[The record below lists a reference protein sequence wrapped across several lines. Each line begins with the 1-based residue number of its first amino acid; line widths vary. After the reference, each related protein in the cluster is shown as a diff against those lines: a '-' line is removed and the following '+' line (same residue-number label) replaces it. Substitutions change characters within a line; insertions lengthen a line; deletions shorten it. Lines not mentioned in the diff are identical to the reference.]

1 MSLSI
6 LWLGRTLPLPLNS
19 GDRVYTAKLVGAVAR
34 AKADVVFLG
43 LGNPD
48 ESMGDLAALDAGI
61 EWRLVPG
68 RPRPRIPSLLGPLPM
83 VAARFA
89 TANYRSALEKE
100 LNRRKYDVVVFDH
113 YALDWALSAVKR
125 VSNNR
130 PVLVHLAHD
139 FETDVTAQI

>member
-68 RPRPRIPSLLGPLPM
+68 RPGVSGPRRGSPGAANA
-83 VAARFA
+83 VAVRG
-89 TANYRSALEKE
+89 RSA
-100 LNRRKYDVVVFDH
+100 RRGCRHRSSF
-113 YALDWALSAVKR
+113 
-125 VSNNR
+125 
-130 PVLVHLAHD
+130 P
-139 FETDVTAQI
+139 